1 MRVYVRFCCCNF
13 AVTQTDLIEC
23 NLNEEAVMR
32 PDLCL
37 YLKEYSFNS
46 PCVAALLGLKEYEA
60 EFAVKKCEN
69 C

>member
-1 MRVYVRFCCCNF
+1 
-13 AVTQTDLIEC
+13 
-23 NLNEEAVMR
+23 MR